1 MGILVFISYATPDS
15 QTFQISQVAKSLKER
30 EQIADV
36 LYWEEHMDDDIMK
49 YMNDNLAK
57 CHVILVF
64 CTQNA
69 IHSESVQLEWM
80 TGIKLKKKLIPIFL
94 NPNDIPPLLTTKL
107 GIEFNSSDFEDNI
120 DKMHSLIVKKH
131 EGVEI
136 NITDSQGNVTIDKF
150 SLDMDVEDLANKV
163 ADAMFEDRKEIVLG
177 KYQYWV
183 KKYKSSGVH
192 FVDIKPYRFLEQNP
206 KKPSEYG
213 KMAKQG
219 HKVMW
224 VMKNGSYFARW
235 VDGQFNYIGN

>member
-1 MGILVFISYATPDS
+1 MGIIVFISYATPDS
-15 QTFQISQVAKSLKER
+15 ETFQISNVAKSLKKY
-30 EQIADV
+30 EQVADV

-64 CTQNA
+64 CTKNSSV
-69 IHSESVQLEWM
+69 SESVQLEWM
-80 TGIKLKKKLIPIFL
+80 TGIKLKKKIVPIFL
-94 NPNDIPPLLTTKL
+94 TPDDIPPLLTTKL
-107 GIEFNSSDFEDNI
+107 GIQFNSNDFEATI
-120 DKMHSLIVKKH
+120 DKIHALVLKKH

-150 SLDMDVEDLANKV
+150 SLDIDVEDLATKV
-163 ADAMFEDRKEIVLG
+163 AHAMFNDDKEIVIG

-183 KKYKSSGVH
+183 KKYKSNNVH

-206 KKPSEYG
+206 NKPSKYG
-213 KMAKQG
+213 KMAKDG

-224 VMKNGSYFARW
+224 ITKNGQYFARW
-235 VDGQFNYIGN
+235 IDGQFNYIGD